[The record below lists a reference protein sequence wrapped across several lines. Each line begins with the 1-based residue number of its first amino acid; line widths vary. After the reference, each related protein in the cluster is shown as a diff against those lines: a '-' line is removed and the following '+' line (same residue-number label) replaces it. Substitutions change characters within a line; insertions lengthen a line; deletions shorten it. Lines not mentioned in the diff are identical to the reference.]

1 MERSNAFT
9 PSNVIARIN
18 MVFPTSSWSPPK
30 ISFSE
35 ARAELKY
42 STASSSLPSPLN
54 TFPIHFSVLRNTVG
68 AERGVHCRSPYIR
81 TCRKV
86 CHACFF
92 VFLSCM
98 RHPSRACTLTKNFLL
113 SKSFKLSSTD
123 SNLKLSS
130 TDQIVL
136 NACSSSTKLK
146 SLTIVA

>member
-1 MERSNAFT
+1 MKWTSREEHHQQQLTSLKYLI
-9 PSNVIARIN
+9 IARKN

-81 TCRKV
+81 TCRNAM
-86 CHACFF
+86 H
-92 VFLSCM
+92 VFLFFCLLSFALSCL
-98 RHPSRACTLTKNFLL
+98 RHPSSRVYPNKKLL
-113 SKSFKLSSTD
+113 YQFSK
-123 SNLKLSS
+123 
-130 TDQIVL
+130 
-136 NACSSSTKLK
+136 
-146 SLTIVA
+146 